1 MRDREEVGPLSS
13 PRAALA
19 AKRAVPS
26 SIERGRYTRRAR
38 SREIADCFCATSRR
52 GLELE
57 HVCVCVYEEEVR
69 SGWICMGFLRGS
81 SRCESVG

>member
-57 HVCVCVYEEEVR
+57 HVCVCVRRGGKVR
-69 SGWICMGFLRGS
+69 LDMYGLFEG
-81 SRCESVG
+81 E